1 MSNEIALM
9 REIAILQNQI
19 DALRTIQQGWQP
31 VFLSSPLTSTSWD
44 GDSFSTTAK
53 TLIDLSAVFSAP
65 AGIKAISVFV
75 RLNDSAS
82 ASANYWMVLSPVD
95 TANVGIF
102 FQCSEI
108 NDRHRYGTGIIPC
121 DANGDIYYQISA
133 SGANTLDALIRI
145 VGYWR

>member
-82 ASANYWMVLSPVD
+82 ASANYWMVCRPLIPLMLVYFF
-95 TANVGIF
+95 NVPKLTIDIDMEPELF
-102 FQCSEI
+102 
-108 NDRHRYGTGIIPC
+108 HVMLTGISI
-121 DANGDIYYQISA
+121 IKYQQA
-133 SGANTLDALIRI
+133 ERI
-145 VGYWR
+145 H